1 MSFDSFVLKIASR
14 CNLNCNYC
22 YVYNL
27 GDDSWRSQPR
37 LMSESVARTAA
48 IRIHEHALARGL
60 TDVVI
65 NFHGGEP
72 FLGGVRHLR
81 SVHSAISEVFA
92 GNKIQFSTAIQSN
105 GLLFTSEI
113 GDALSELG
121 IGLYISMDGPPQVH
135 DRQRVDLR
143 GRPTGA
149 ALAAKMNEIS
159 SPRYRNV
166 FMGMLCVVDPESDPG
181 EVFGYLASFRPPLV
195 DFLLPLNNHDRPP
208 PHPVSDYGDWL
219 CACFDHWMDMG
230 CAVRVRTFED
240 IILGIIGERADD
252 SDSEYLVIET
262 DGSIEL
268 DDTLKSA
275 YPGASVLGMS
285 VFKHDLEAV
294 SRVPRV
300 AAIRHDISRL
310 SKKCQ
315 TCPIVSA
322 CHGGHVSHRY
332 SERNGLANP
341 SVYCS
346 ALEKLIMHIWRRLQ
360 TEVSVAR
367 KKSA

>member
-27 GDDSWRSQPR
+27 GDDSWRAQPR
-37 LMSESVARTAA
+37 LMSESVARMAA
-48 IRIHEHALARGL
+48 TRIHEHALARGR

-81 SVHSAISEVFA
+81 SVHSAIAEVFA
-92 GNKIQFSTAIQSN
+92 GSNIRFSTAVQSN
-105 GLLFTSEI
+105 GLLFTGDI
-113 GDALSELG
+113 GDMLRELG
-121 IGLYISMDGPPQVH
+121 IGLYISMDGPPEVN
-135 DRQRVDLR
+135 DRQRLDLR

-149 ALAAKMNEIS
+149 ALAAKMAEIS
-159 SPRYRNV
+159 SPRYRDV

-181 EVFGYLASFRPPLV
+181 EVFDYLAAFRPPLV

-208 PHPVSDYGDWL
+208 PHLVSDYGDWL
-219 CACFDHWMDMG
+219 CACFDHWMDVG
-230 CAVRVRTFED
+230 TAVRVRTFED
-240 IILGIIGERADD
+240 IILGIIGERGAD

-275 YPGASVLGMS
+275 YPGASMLGMS
-285 VFKHDLEAV
+285 VFKDDLEAV
-294 SRVPRV
+294 SREPRV
-300 AAIRHDISRL
+300 AAMRHDISRL
-310 SKKCQ
+310 SKECQ
-315 TCPIVSA
+315 ACPIVSI

-332 SERNGLANP
+332 STQNGLANP
-341 SVYCS
+341 SVYCN
-346 ALEKLIMHIWRRLQ
+346 ALEKLIMHVWRRLQ
-360 TEVSVAR
+360 AEVRAAR
-367 KKSA
+367 KISA